1 MPRLDD
7 EQKVETELVEQQVE
21 GIVVV
26 VVVLVLVGGIVVF
39 CQMHQQVISMEEVG
53 SLGNL
58 LIETA
63 TLFLIPIFNHGELKN
78 LHRWGK
84 SFQVCSPLRMNVYS
98 AMCIVQLA
106 MSFA

>member
-1 MPRLDD
+1 
-7 EQKVETELVEQQVE
+7 
-21 GIVVV
+21 
-26 VVVLVLVGGIVVF
+26 
-39 CQMHQQVISMEEVG
+39 MEEDG
-53 SLGNL
+53 RLGNL